1 MWSYISDLREFLFLR
16 EALLSIDN
24 TLLILLLRQ
33 TVLGSTKMG
42 YMSAFEE
49 RVYFNTL
56 NHNKMYIIG
65 QRMTKCKL
73 EKELIALKDN
83 GWKEIIKRGAEIN
96 KKENDKKKIK
106 GKS

>member
-1 MWSYISDLREFLFLR
+1 
-16 EALLSIDN
+16 
-24 TLLILLLRQ
+24 
-33 TVLGSTKMG
+33 
-42 YMSAFEE
+42 MSAFEE